1 MRNIP
6 LILAVIFGFYYV
18 FLLDT
23 IPLETRM
30 VFKLIPMVLIILFA
44 FLTHIRIAR
53 YYVLVCTGLIFC
65 AIGDYTLQWFIIG
78 LTSFLIGHIFYI
90 AAFSD
95 GKAHVPASI
104 KIVLVLYGASMAIW
118 MCSKLF
124 GQDEVI
130 LAIAVF
136 AYISIILTMG
146 WMSFKTGALY
156 AKVGAL
162 SFIVSD
168 SILAINKFILE
179 VPFSHELIM
188 FTYYGAQIFIA
199 LSITQYSEKRNK
211 VVH

>member
-44 FLTHIRIAR
+44 FLTRIRIAR

-95 GKAHVPASI
+95 GKAHVPVSI

-124 GQDEVI
+124 GQDEAI